1 MTIGSDRA
9 RLITIGSERA
19 RLITIGS
26 DRARLINY
34 WRQRRAITDKSENAQ
49 RAKERKL
56 SNKKLPTN
64 TGTFEAAIHSIK
76 ITWL

>member
-1 MTIGSDRA
+1 MCSVAGIGSD
-9 RLITIGSERA
+9 RA

-34 WRQRRAITDKSENAQ
+34 WRQRRAITDKREVAQ
-49 RAKERKL
+49 RAEERKF
-56 SNKKLPTN
+56 SNKNNCLPTN